1 MNEKKKGEYA
11 IEVSL
16 VPHTWDNKHKPFF
29 WIIFETQNS
38 GVRTNEGCGWAVSPK
53 ISWEDAMDYYN
64 NFISKRAKNL

>member
-29 WIIFETQNS
+29 WVIFETQNS
-38 GVRTNEGCGWAVSPK
+38 GVRTNEGCGWAVSPQ
-53 ISWEDAMDYYN
+53 IA
-64 NFISKRAKNL
+64 